1 MSQLACAFAG
11 IKGEMIALKDVS
23 ISAVLRDLLA
33 DVTVSQ
39 TYRNDERTNI
49 EAVYTFPLPLDALL
63 LDVDIVIGNRHL
75 KGNVVEKRAAERS
88 YEHALE
94 ASNAA
99 VMIEPL
105 EPGVYTMNVG
115 NLLPGETITVS
126 FRYAMLYRWAGERL
140 RIMLPTTIAARYG
153 VSPHLPHQAPETS
166 LFAEN
171 RCSITIEV
179 FGVLQNAQFHSPSH
193 AVELTRSAGKT
204 ILVLNQERTAMDRDF
219 VLNVRAPQ
227 APRSFLLT
235 GKDGSD
241 LAAVVSFQPF
251 FPGLRQNRALTI
263 ALVIDCSGSMQGD
276 SIAQARHAL
285 GRIVESLGSSDRFT
299 IIQFGSTTHSLWPAL
314 QPCTSAH
321 RDTAIRFAETIQASM
336 GGTEIGNALEVA
348 YAQLAGREAG
358 DILLVTDGQVS
369 SWQPVV
375 DRAKLSGHRI
385 FTVGVGN
392 AVSEAFVRQLA
403 SETGGECELV
413 SPRED
418 MAERIVRHF
427 ERIRSPRA
435 TRVRISWPGNAI
447 EQYPSTFRT
456 VFDGDTVVGFAR
468 LPNAAAPGPV
478 VLEAEL
484 ETGETLREELA
495 TSQAS
500 FVDTDEDVSTLA
512 RMVAGARLK
521 EAGAENGL
529 QTALRYRLLS
539 PWTNWIAVVER
550 PEEQKA
556 LDIPAIRRVP
566 QTFAAG
572 AVMGATRSVMMPARL
587 AMPAPASAAPPRH
600 PTRMPQEPLFSGVFD
615 LEKRASDDLA
625 DALTHIE
632 SKGMATMIEFLALVR
647 DQDWDALAKWASMM
661 SHASLAQ
668 EASSFR
674 NLLHST
680 PVVDLTETQTRH
692 GLEILM
698 KAAML
703 GFRLN
708 PTIFRQARR
717 RGIL

>member
-1 MSQLACAFAG
+1 MSQLACAFTG

-33 DVTVSQ
+33 EVSVSQ
-39 TYRNDERTNI
+39 TYRNEEPTNI

-88 YEHALE
+88 YENALE
-94 ASNAA
+94 SGDAA

-126 FRYAMLYRWAGERL
+126 FRYSLLYRWTGDRL

-153 VSPHLPHQAPETS
+153 ASPHLPHQAPETS

-171 RCSITIEV
+171 RCSIRFEV

-193 AVELTRSAGKT
+193 ALDLTRSADKT
-204 ILVLNQERTAMDRDF
+204 TLLLNQERTAMDRDF

-227 APRSFLLT
+227 AQRSFLLT
-235 GKDGSD
+235 GKDGSE
-241 LAAVVSFQPF
+241 LAVVASFQPF
-251 FPGLRQNRALTI
+251 LPGLRQNRALAI

-285 GRIVESLGSSDRFT
+285 GKILESLGSSDRFT
-299 IIQFGSTTHSLWPAL
+299 IIKFGSTSESLWQAL
-314 QPCTSAH
+314 KPCTPAH
-321 RDTAIRFAETIQASM
+321 RDIAIRFAETIQASM
-336 GGTEIGNALEVA
+336 GGTEIGNALELA
-348 YAQLAGREAG
+348 YSELAEREAG
-358 DILLVTDGQVS
+358 DILLLTDGEVS

-375 DRAKLSGHRI
+375 DQAKCSGHRI

-392 AVSEAFVRQLA
+392 AVSEAFLRQLA
-403 SETGGECELV
+403 SQTGGECELV

-435 TRVRISWPGNAI
+435 KRVKISWPANAI
-447 EQYPSTFRT
+447 DHYPSTFRT

-468 LPNAAAPGPV
+468 LANAAAPGRV

-495 TSQAS
+495 TSPVPL
-500 FVDTDEDVSTLA
+500 VDAGEDLSTVA
-512 RMVAGARLK
+512 RMVAAARLK
-521 EAGAENGL
+521 ESGAENGL

-550 PEEQKA
+550 PEAQKA
-556 LDIPAIRRVP
+556 LNIPAIRKVP

-572 AVMGATRSVMMPARL
+572 AVMHLARSAMMPTPP
-587 AMPAPASAAPPRH
+587 MPASAAPSGHSRGLF
-600 PTRMPQEPLFSGVFD
+600 QGSISQLFSLSKSGD
-615 LEKRASDDLA
+615 DDLA
-625 DALTHIE
+625 DAFTRIE
-632 SKGMATMIEFLALVR
+632 SKGMPTMIGFLALVP
-647 DQDWDALAKWASMM
+647 DKDWEAIAAWASMEGHP
-661 SHASLAQ
+661 SVAQAASA
-668 EASSFR
+668 FR
-674 NLLHST
+674 DLLRSRR
-680 PVVDLTETQTRH
+680 VVDLTEIQIRQ
-692 GLEILM
+692 GIEIL
-698 KAAML
+698 KLAEQL

-708 PTIFRQARR
+708 RAIFREARR
-717 RGIL
+717 RGML